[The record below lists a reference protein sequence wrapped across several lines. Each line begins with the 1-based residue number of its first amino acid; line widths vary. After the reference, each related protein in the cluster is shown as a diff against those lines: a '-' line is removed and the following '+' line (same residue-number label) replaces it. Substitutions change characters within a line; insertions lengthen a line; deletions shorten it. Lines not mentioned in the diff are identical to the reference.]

1 MIILMRFKIYDSK
14 FRNKTKNKDGF
25 SLIELL
31 VVISIIAVLTA
42 VLMINFVGARE
53 RSRDSQKIQDLNN
66 LKNALRMYYN
76 DNQAYPSPGATNCPD
91 CLNGAINSTYLVG
104 VSGIGYSY
112 SSGSDGNSFVV
123 RSTLESGAGD
133 EDTNSQI
140 KCNLT
145 PTPGVYAVCAN

>member
-1 MIILMRFKIYDSK
+1 MIQDK
-14 FRNKTKNKDGF
+14 NKTKNKNGF

-53 RSRDSQKIQDLNN
+53 RSRDSEKIQNLNN

-76 DNQAYPSPGATNCPD
+76 DYQAYPSPGATNCLD
-91 CLNGAINSTYLVG
+91 CLNTAIGSSYLVG
-104 VSGIGYSY
+104 VLNIGYSY
-112 SSGSDGNSFVV
+112 TATSDGNGFWVK
-123 RSTLESGAGD
+123 TGLESGAGNED
-133 EDTNSQI
+133 ENSQI
-140 KCNLT
+140 KCGLT